1 MVKYLLHCSSAGKQQ
16 NIKLKNFKKK
26 LLTDNNGNVII
37 NELSLRQ
44 QKRILKSCWQTRKIM
59 VNYSGCRKTTEIL
72 EKEKQKSCWQATAS
86 EI

>member
-44 QKRILKSCWQTRKIM
+44 QKRILKVVDRQRK
-59 VNYSGCRKTTEIL
+59 L
-72 EKEKQKSCWQATAS
+72 
-86 EI
+86 

>member
-16 NIKLKNFKKK
+16 NIKLKNLKKK

-44 QKRILKSCWQTRKIM
+44 QKKNFKKLLTDKE
-59 VNYSGCRKTTEIL
+59 NYDKLFWLSKNDRN
-72 EKEKQKSCWQATAS
+72 S
-86 EI
+86 

>member
-44 QKRILKSCWQTRKIM
+44 QKRILKKLLTDKE
-59 VNYSGCRKTTEIL
+59 NYGRLFWLSKNDRN
-72 EKEKQKSCWQATAS
+72 S
-86 EI
+86 

>member
-44 QKRILKSCWQTRKIM
+44 QKRILKKLLTDKE
-59 VNYSGCRKTTEIL
+59 NYGRFFWLSKNDRN
-72 EKEKQKSCWQATAS
+72 S
-86 EI
+86 

>member
-44 QKRILKSCWQTRKIM
+44 QKRILKKLLTDKE
-59 VNYSGCRKTTEIL
+59 NYDKLFWLSKNDRN
-72 EKEKQKSCWQATAS
+72 S
-86 EI
+86 

>member
-16 NIKLKNFKKK
+16 NIKLKNLKKK

-44 QKRILKSCWQTRKIM
+44 QKRILKKLLTDKE
-59 VNYSGCRKTTEIL
+59 NYGRLFWLSKNDRN
-72 EKEKQKSCWQATAS
+72 S
-86 EI
+86 

>member
-1 MVKYLLHCSSAGKQQ
+1 MVKYLLHCLSAGKQQ

-44 QKRILKSCWQTRKIM
+44 QKRILKSC
-59 VNYSGCRKTTEIL
+59 
-72 EKEKQKSCWQATAS
+72 
-86 EI
+86 

>member
-16 NIKLKNFKKK
+16 NIKLKNLKKK

-44 QKRILKSCWQTRKIM
+44 QKRILKVVDRQRK
-59 VNYSGCRKTTEIL
+59 L
-72 EKEKQKSCWQATAS
+72 
-86 EI
+86 

>member
-26 LLTDNNGNVII
+26 LLTGNNGNVII

-44 QKRILKSCWQTRKIM
+44 QKRILKSCWQTKKIM

-72 EKEKQKSCWQATAS
+72 EKEK
-86 EI
+86 